1 MNWIIWM
8 VMAVILIGIIIGVYR
23 GALRIMVSI
32 VTFAL
37 TIAITF
43 FVTPY
48 VSEIVMD
55 KTPIDDS
62 IRDYVV
68 GTMADATNA
77 LLDGEKEVQGISEER
92 VQKALKAAG
101 VTDEDLK
108 EYGVSVKDIADGEVD
123 KKVLEE
129 WGISSK
135 ILIGERD
142 KEVVVEELME
152 NKEIPRDIQ
161 IQAIEK
167 AELPEVF
174 KNLLKENNNVEIYSE
189 LGVETF
195 AQYVGT
201 YLAKLMIHV
210 ATFLAIFL
218 LATIIIRAFVFALNV
233 VNDIP
238 VFGLVNRIAGG
249 FLGIVC
255 SLMVIWFF
263 FIVVTL
269 FYTTDIG
276 MAMYDTILGNDYMR
290 IIYEN
295 NPLFDMSIKF

>member
-8 VMAVILIGIIIGVYR
+8 TFAIILIGIIIGVYR
-23 GALRIMVSI
+23 GALRIAVS
-32 VTFAL
+32 VVAFVL
-37 TIAITF
+37 TMAITF

-48 VSEIVMD
+48 VADIVME
-55 KTPIDDS
+55 KTPVDDS

-68 GTMADATNA
+68 SSMADAVNTF
-77 LLDGEKEVQGISEER
+77 LDGEEVQGIPEEK

-101 VTDEDLK
+101 ISEDELK
-108 EYGVSVKDIADGEVD
+108 EHGVTVKDIAEGTVD
-123 KKVLEE
+123 RDVLQEL
-129 WGISSK
+129 GISSK
-135 ILIGERD
+135 LLIGESGN
-142 KEVVVEELME
+142 EAVVEELME
-152 NKEIPRDIQ
+152 NKEIPRDVQ
-161 IQAIEK
+161 VKAIET

-174 KNLLKENNNVEIYSE
+174 KGLLKENNNNEIYSA
-189 LGVETF
+189 LGVDTF

-218 LATIIIRAFVFALNV
+218 LVTIVIRAFVFALNI

-238 VFGLVNRIAGG
+238 VFGLVNRLAGG

-276 MAMYDTILGNDYMR
+276 RAMYDTIQNNDYMR
-290 IIYEN
+290 MIYEN
-295 NPLFDMSIKF
+295 NPLFNMSIKI

>member
-8 VMAVILIGIIIGVYR
+8 TFAIILIGIIIGVYR
-23 GALRIMVSI
+23 GALRIAVS
-32 VTFAL
+32 VVAFVL
-37 TIAITF
+37 TMAITF

-48 VSEIVMD
+48 VADIVME
-55 KTPIDDS
+55 KTPVDDS

-68 GTMADATNA
+68 SSMADAVNTF
-77 LLDGEKEVQGISEER
+77 LDGEEVQGIPEEK

-101 VTDEDLK
+101 ISEDELK
-108 EYGVSVKDIADGEVD
+108 EHGVTVKDIAEGTVD
-123 KKVLEE
+123 RDVLQEL
-129 WGISSK
+129 GISSK
-135 ILIGERD
+135 LLIGESGN
-142 KEVVVEELME
+142 EAVVEELME
-152 NKEIPRDIQ
+152 NTEIPRDVQ
-161 IQAIEK
+161 VKAIET

-174 KNLLKENNNVEIYSE
+174 KGLLKENNNNEIYSA
-189 LGVETF
+189 LGVDTF

-218 LATIIIRAFVFALNV
+218 LVTIVIRAFVFALNI

-238 VFGLVNRIAGG
+238 VFGLVNRLAGG

-276 MAMYDTILGNDYMR
+276 RAMYDTIQNNDYMR

-295 NPLFDMSIKF
+295 NPLFNMSIKI

>member
-8 VMAVILIGIIIGVYR
+8 VAAIILIGVLIGVYR

-32 VTFAL
+32 VTLAL
-37 TIAITF
+37 TIGIAF

-48 VSEIVMD
+48 AAKIVME
-55 KTPIDDS
+55 KTPVDDS

-68 GTMADATNA
+68 ASMADAA
-77 LLDGEKEVQGISEER
+77 DSLLGREEEAIGLTEER
-92 VQKALKAAG
+92 VLKVLDAAG
-101 VTDEDLK
+101 VSEEELK
-108 EYGVSVKDIADGEVD
+108 ENGISVKDITEGNID
-123 KKVLEE
+123 KEVLEQL
-129 WGISSK
+129 GISSK
-135 ILIGERD
+135 ILVGER
-142 KEVVVEELME
+142 ENEAVVEEFME
-152 NKEIPRDIQ
+152 NAEIPKDVQ
-161 IQAIEK
+161 VQAIEE

-174 KNLLKENNNVEIYSE
+174 KGMLKENNNAEIYSE

-195 AQYVGT
+195 AQYAGT

-210 ATFLAIFL
+210 ATFLGVFL
-218 LATIIIRAFVFALNV
+218 IVTIVLRAFVFALNV

-238 VFGLVNRIAGG
+238 VFGLVNRLAGG

-255 SLMVIWFF
+255 SLMIVWFF

-276 MAMYDTILGNDYMR
+276 RQAYDTILGNDYMR

-295 NPLFDMSIKF
+295 NPLFDISIKF

>member
-8 VMAVILIGIIIGVYR
+8 TFAIILIGIIIGVYR
-23 GALRIMVSI
+23 GALRIAVS
-32 VTFAL
+32 VVAFVL
-37 TIAITF
+37 TMAITF

-48 VSEIVMD
+48 VADIVME
-55 KTPIDDS
+55 KTPVDDS

-68 GTMADATNA
+68 SSMADAVNTF
-77 LLDGEKEVQGISEER
+77 LDGEEVQGIPEEK

-101 VTDEDLK
+101 ISEDELK
-108 EYGVSVKDIADGEVD
+108 EHGVTVKDIAEGTVD
-123 KKVLEE
+123 RDVLQEL
-129 WGISSK
+129 GISSK
-135 ILIGERD
+135 LLIGESGN
-142 KEVVVEELME
+142 EAVVEELME
-152 NKEIPRDIQ
+152 NKEIPRDVQ
-161 IQAIEK
+161 VKAIET

-174 KNLLKENNNVEIYSE
+174 KGLLKENNNNEIYSA
-189 LGVETF
+189 LGVDTF

-218 LATIIIRAFVFALNV
+218 LVTIVIRAFVFALNI

-238 VFGLVNRIAGG
+238 VFGLVNRLAGG

-276 MAMYDTILGNDYMR
+276 RAMYDTIQNNDYMR

-295 NPLFDMSIKF
+295 NPLFNMSIKI

>member
-8 VMAVILIGIIIGVYR
+8 TFAIILIGIIIGVYR
-23 GALRIMVSI
+23 GALRIAVS
-32 VTFAL
+32 VVAFVL
-37 TIAITF
+37 TMAITF

-48 VSEIVMD
+48 VADIVME
-55 KTPIDDS
+55 KTPVDDS

-68 GTMADATNA
+68 SSMADAVNTF
-77 LLDGEKEVQGISEER
+77 LDGEEVQGIPEEK

-101 VTDEDLK
+101 ISEDELK
-108 EYGVSVKDIADGEVD
+108 EHGVTVKDIAEGTVD
-123 KKVLEE
+123 RDVLQEL
-129 WGISSK
+129 GISSK
-135 ILIGERD
+135 LLIGESGN
-142 KEVVVEELME
+142 EAVVEELME
-152 NKEIPRDIQ
+152 NTEIPRDVQ
-161 IQAIEK
+161 VKAIET

-174 KNLLKENNNVEIYSE
+174 KGLLKENNNNEIYSA
-189 LGVETF
+189 LGVDTF

-218 LATIIIRAFVFALNV
+218 LVTIVIRAFVFALNI

-238 VFGLVNRIAGG
+238 VFGLVNRLAGG
-249 FLGIVC
+249 FLGLVC

-276 MAMYDTILGNDYMR
+276 RAMYDTIQNNDYMR

-295 NPLFDMSIKF
+295 NPLFNMSIKI

>member
-8 VMAVILIGIIIGVYR
+8 TFAIILIGIIIGVYR
-23 GALRIMVSI
+23 GALRIAVS
-32 VTFAL
+32 VVAFVL
-37 TIAITF
+37 TMAITF

-48 VSEIVMD
+48 VADIVME
-55 KTPIDDS
+55 KTPVDDS

-68 GTMADATNA
+68 SSMADAVNTF
-77 LLDGEKEVQGISEER
+77 LDGEEVQGIPEEK

-101 VTDEDLK
+101 ISEDELK
-108 EYGVSVKDIADGEVD
+108 EHGVTVKDIAEGTVD
-123 KKVLEE
+123 RDVLQEL
-129 WGISSK
+129 GISSK
-135 ILIGERD
+135 LLIGESGN
-142 KEVVVEELME
+142 EAVVEELME
-152 NKEIPRDIQ
+152 NKEIPRDVQ
-161 IQAIEK
+161 VKAIET

-174 KNLLKENNNVEIYSE
+174 KGLLKENNNNQIYSA
-189 LGVETF
+189 LGVDTF

-218 LATIIIRAFVFALNV
+218 LVTIVIRAFVFALNI

-238 VFGLVNRIAGG
+238 VFGLVNRLAGG

-276 MAMYDTILGNDYMR
+276 TAMYDTIQNNDYMR

-295 NPLFDMSIKF
+295 NPLFNMSIKI

>member
-8 VMAVILIGIIIGVYR
+8 TFAIILIGIIIGVYR
-23 GALRIMVSI
+23 GALRIAVS
-32 VTFAL
+32 VVAFVL
-37 TIAITF
+37 TMAITF

-48 VSEIVMD
+48 VADIVME
-55 KTPIDDS
+55 KTPVDDS

-68 GTMADATNA
+68 SSMADTVNTF
-77 LLDGEKEVQGISEER
+77 LDGEEVQGIPEEK

-101 VTDEDLK
+101 ISEDELK
-108 EYGVSVKDIADGEVD
+108 EHGVTVKDIAEGTVD
-123 KKVLEE
+123 RDVLQEL
-129 WGISSK
+129 GISSK
-135 ILIGERD
+135 LLIGESGN
-142 KEVVVEELME
+142 EAVVEELME
-152 NKEIPRDIQ
+152 NTEIPRDVQ
-161 IQAIEK
+161 VKAIET

-174 KNLLKENNNVEIYSE
+174 KGLLKENNNNEIYSA
-189 LGVETF
+189 LGVDTF

-218 LATIIIRAFVFALNV
+218 LVTIVIRAFVFALNI

-238 VFGLVNRIAGG
+238 VFGLVNRLAGG

-276 MAMYDTILGNDYMR
+276 RAMYDTIQNNDYMR

-295 NPLFDMSIKF
+295 NPLFNMSIKI

>member
-1 MNWIIWM
+1 M
-8 VMAVILIGIIIGVYR
+8 
-23 GALRIMVSI
+23 
-32 VTFAL
+32 
-37 TIAITF
+37 AITF

-48 VSEIVMD
+48 VADIVME
-55 KTPIDDS
+55 KTPVDDS

-68 GTMADATNA
+68 SSMADAVNTF
-77 LLDGEKEVQGISEER
+77 LDGEEVQGIPEEK

-101 VTDEDLK
+101 ISEDELK
-108 EYGVSVKDIADGEVD
+108 EHGVTVKDIAEGTVD
-123 KKVLEE
+123 RDVLQEL
-129 WGISSK
+129 GISSK
-135 ILIGERD
+135 LLIGESGN
-142 KEVVVEELME
+142 EAVVEELME
-152 NKEIPRDIQ
+152 NTEIPRDVQ
-161 IQAIEK
+161 VKAIET

-174 KNLLKENNNVEIYSE
+174 KGLLKENNNNEIYSA
-189 LGVETF
+189 LGVDTF

-218 LATIIIRAFVFALNV
+218 LVTIVIRAFVFALNI

-238 VFGLVNRIAGG
+238 GFGLVNRLAGG

-276 MAMYDTILGNDYMR
+276 RAMYDTIQNNDYMR

-295 NPLFDMSIKF
+295 NPLFNMSIKI